1 MKRSISKL
9 YYFLIILAIFLLGTM
24 GCLLIVMPKKVNTNA
39 EVVNFYFGITTND
52 GDVLCYY
59 GKFNGE
65 RLYPESSNPLHSYC
79 NLTMVCEGS
88 ASRVASQIFAFSVKT
103 SLTGSK
109 GSQVPSISDYF
120 VRIERCGFIWQGR
133 FIGMNTTFSGSGE
146 GASYQE
152 VIENYI
158 KSKNLGYC
166 GLALIYTK
174 FNDVFVDFDKND
186 GNGIYDTK
194 IYTRDNSYGSLP
206 TPTRTGYKFLGW
218 YTSASGGTKI
228 YTSTV
233 VESETILYAHWEKMK
248 YTVTLNANGGSI
260 PVTNGWSGSGSSAQK
275 SITYYTTYG
284 TLPTPTRTGYN
295 FTGWFTSASGG
306 SSITSSTVMNKTSN
320 HTIYAHWEGK
330 SYDVL
335 YHSNYSGAGPSSQ
348 TGFKYGTSTALRTI
362 SDLGYSRNGF
372 DFKGWATSEG
382 GGVVYTDG
390 QSVSY
395 LSSTGGEVHLYAVWQ
410 AYTYTVTADANRGSI
425 PSTSGWSGSGASAY
439 KTVTYDLG
447 YGTLPVPTK
456 TGYNFD
462 GWFTAANGGSKV
474 ESGTLVKTAGN
485 HTIYAHWSPKTF
497 NVNFYANG
505 GSGSMSSMS
514 VTYDSGSKQLTSNAF
529 KKENYIFKYWSTNSN
544 GTGTT
549 YYENQ
554 AVSNLISALNLY
566 AVWEET
572 WNNSASLSLSAVQEA
587 NKGSKSNPYLVSS
600 ATDLAYISKAVD
612 NGTSFSGVYF
622 RQTGDIDLGGKL
634 WKPIGESRSKAFKG
648 NYDGNGFLIKNLST
662 SSARVG
668 SSSGNYL
675 YSNVGLFGY
684 TIGATLKNINLFS
697 GTVYGNHNVGAI
709 AGCIEAISAGGTN
722 TGSIEGCRS
731 RVVVYGNSNCGMIGA
746 SSGCDIISCLNYGNI
761 TANSSAGGIVG
772 FNYSLKITISN
783 SLARCKVIGAN
794 SGGVIGSSQVSGTE
808 VVSCGFKG
816 SFSSSSLGQ
825 GLIAGVMIDG
835 KLKNCLA
842 ITTSNTS
849 LYASG
854 TTAESCV
861 CDNGNITYIGDD
873 FSSWSELA
881 LGQPLPNGLAWIGG
895 AGDGLKI

>member
-372 DFKGWATSEG
+372 DFKGWATSAG

-395 LSSTGGEVHLYAVWQ
+395 LSSTGGTIDLYAVWEGKS
-410 AYTYTVTADANRGSI
+410 YTVTAN
-425 PSTSGWSGSGASAY
+425 
-439 KTVTYDLG
+439 
-447 YGTLPVPTK
+447 
-456 TGYNFD
+456 
-462 GWFTAANGGSKV
+462 ANGGSFYIYELKDWTTSGNNVEKEVKFNSSYGYLPRLNDKTGYTFDGWYTELDGGSKV
-474 ESGTLVKTAGN
+474 TSSTTVATAGN

-514 VTYDSGSKQLTSNAF
+514 VTYDEESKLLISNAF
-529 KKENYIFKYWSTNSN
+529 SKVNYIFKGWNTSANGSGTN
-544 GTGTT
+544 
-549 YYENQ
+549 YYDQ
-554 AVSNLISALNLY
+554 QYVSNLTSNLSLY
-566 AVWEET
+566 AQWEET
-572 WNNSASLSLSAVQEA
+572 WNNRASSNFSGTGSAER
-587 NKGSKSNPYLVSS
+587 PYIISS
-600 ATDLAYISKAVD
+600 AADLALISKAVE

-622 RQTGDIDLGGKL
+622 RQTGDIDLAGKL
-634 WKPIGESRSKAFKG
+634 WKPIGESSAKAFKG

-697 GTVYGNHNVGAI
+697 GTVYGNQNVGAI

-746 SSGCDIISCLNYGNI
+746 SSGCDIISCLNYGDI

-772 FNYSLKITISN
+772 FNYGLKITISN
-783 SLARCKVIGAN
+783 SLARCKVSGAN
-794 SGGVIGSSQVSGTE
+794 SGGVIGRSQVSGTE
-808 VVSCGFKG
+808 VVACGFKG
-816 SFSSSSLGQ
+816 TFSSSSSGQ
-825 GLIAGVMIDG
+825 GLIAGVMIAG

-842 ITTSNTS
+842 ITASSVS
-849 LYASG
+849 LYAG
-854 TTAESCV
+854 GATAESCV
-861 CDNGNITYIGDD
+861 IDNGSINYIGDD

-881 LGQPLPNGLAWIGG
+881 SGQFLPNGLAWIGG
-895 AGDGLKI
+895 VGEGLKI